1 MRKSVITTEEKNKWW
16 NGTLFEDDVVELAIG
31 KAYRDLMR
39 TIRGFASNK
48 NNNVIKTNA
57 RESIKKYIDYIV
69 ECNMNQELF
78 DKLHRE
84 QCYKLIE
91 IFGEQEF
98 TIGQAQKW
106 INMTFKNLH
115 LLEYSKIDA
124 VYEYCHIPID
134 SYMLSITKYSK
145 LNTSWSKLDN
155 YDDYLEYQKWFR
167 EKYNDEIPLDKEF
180 YLWLEESEKRS
191 KLM

>member
-84 QCYKLIE
+84 QSYKLIE

-98 TIGQAQKW
+98 SIGQAQKW

-115 LLEYSKIDA
+115 LLEYSKIGA

-155 YDDYLEYQKWFR
+155 YDNYLEYQKWFR
-167 EKYNDEIPLDKEF
+167 EKYKDEIPLDAEF
-180 YLWLEESEKRS
+180 RLWLEEVKKR
-191 KLM
+191 K